1 MNCNNCGNVLY
12 PSDKLCP
19 ICSTPNPNYKEKEVK
34 INKNTNILM
43 VLTTIFSIII
53 LSLTVF
59 FFIRNFPNLLLYLS
73 VATAVEF
80 LLLILALMFSK
91 NSTIKAIIIIP
102 MLTVLISIVLI
113 FLAFQ
118 DQEKRKP
125 VNYIKDQNVVYK
137 VNKEYFYNDK
147 VNDNIVLFR
156 KASKNYLSLI
166 KSSELENIDITN
178 KKDYEKF
185 YNMIV
190 TLLTKASKGAVLT
203 KAEDKILKTA
213 NGNYYIRFN
222 YKKSDGSKGFY
233 SVLLASNSDYFAI
246 FHGTGKDVSNF
257 QEFLKKAEFDL
268 QNNVEF
274 PNTKEREKKVQEEE
288 LNPGEKSYIIKDMK
302 YILPQSFSKH
312 DGERIPKITENK
324 YDFYKYQDKAI
335 YLLVFNDFITKN
347 YTDKEVINYVTKDF
361 KITSNTKVNET
372 GFNVLVTESVKHKKY
387 VLVEKTGKKYKEEQ
401 KTSST
406 YMIFYKYDN
415 ESGRLIRFIY
425 VIEDNLMKE
434 QERLLEILYS
444 TIEKLKFIK

>member
-125 VNYIKDQNVVYK
+125 VNYIKNQNVVYK

-347 YTDKEVINYVTKDF
+347 YTDEEVINYVTKDF

-387 VLVEKTGKKYKEEQ
+387 VLVEKNGKKYKEEQ

-425 VIEDNLMKE
+425 VIEDNFMKE

>member
-185 YNMIV
+185 YNMLV

-347 YTDKEVINYVTKDF
+347 YTDEEVINYVTKDF
-361 KITSNTKVNET
+361 KIASNTKVNET

-387 VLVEKTGKKYKEEQ
+387 VLVEKNGKKYKEEQ

>member
-34 INKNTNILM
+34 TKKNTNILM

-91 NSTIKAIIIIP
+91 NSTIKAIVIIP

-185 YNMIV
+185 YNMLV
-190 TLLTKASKGAVLT
+190 TLLTKASKGAILT

-257 QEFLKKAEFDL
+257 QKFLKKAEFDL

-274 PNTKEREKKVQEEE
+274 PNTKEREKKAQEEE

-324 YDFYKYQDKAI
+324 YDFYKYQDKGI

-347 YTDKEVINYVTKDF
+347 YTDEEVINYVTKDF

-387 VLVEKTGKKYKEEQ
+387 VLVEKNGKKYKEEQ

>member
-80 LLLILALMFSK
+80 LLLILALIFSK
-91 NSTIKAIIIIP
+91 NSTIKGIIIIP

-185 YNMIV
+185 YNMLV

-347 YTDKEVINYVTKDF
+347 YTDEEVINYVTKDF

-387 VLVEKTGKKYKEEQ
+387 VLVEKNGKKYKEEQ

>member
-19 ICSTPNPNYKEKEVK
+19 ICSTPNPNYKEKEIK

-137 VNKEYFYNDK
+137 VNKEYFYNDN

-185 YNMIV
+185 YNMLV

-288 LNPGEKSYIIKDMK
+288 LNPSEKSYIIKDMK

-347 YTDKEVINYVTKDF
+347 YTDEEVINYVTKDF

-387 VLVEKTGKKYKEEQ
+387 VLVEKNGKKYKEEQ

-425 VIEDNLMKE
+425 VIEDNFIKE

>member
-34 INKNTNILM
+34 TKKNTNILM

-118 DQEKRKP
+118 NQEKRKP

-185 YNMIV
+185 YNMLV

-347 YTDKEVINYVTKDF
+347 YTDEEVINYVTKDF

-387 VLVEKTGKKYKEEQ
+387 VLVEKNGKKYKEEQ

>member
-185 YNMIV
+185 YNMLV

-288 LNPGEKSYIIKDMK
+288 LNPSEKSYIIKDMK

-347 YTDKEVINYVTKDF
+347 YTDEEVINYVTKDF

-387 VLVEKTGKKYKEEQ
+387 VLVEKNGKKYKEEQ

>member
-185 YNMIV
+185 YNMLV

-233 SVLLASNSDYFAI
+233 SVILASNSDYFAI

-347 YTDKEVINYVTKDF
+347 YTDEEVINYVTKDF

-387 VLVEKTGKKYKEEQ
+387 VLVEKNGKKYKEEQ

>member
-34 INKNTNILM
+34 TKRNTNILM

-59 FFIRNFPNLLLYLS
+59 LFIRNFPNLLLYLS

-147 VNDNIVLFR
+147 VNDNTVLFR

-185 YNMIV
+185 YNMLV

-347 YTDKEVINYVTKDF
+347 YTDEEVINYVTKDF

-387 VLVEKTGKKYKEEQ
+387 VLVEKNGKKYKEEQ

>member
-91 NSTIKAIIIIP
+91 NSTIKAIVIIP

-166 KSSELENIDITN
+166 KSSELENIDISN

-185 YNMIV
+185 YNMLV

-347 YTDKEVINYVTKDF
+347 YTDEEVINYVTKDF

-387 VLVEKTGKKYKEEQ
+387 VLVEKNAKKYKEEQ

>member
-34 INKNTNILM
+34 TKKNTNILM

-59 FFIRNFPNLLLYLS
+59 FFIRNFLNLFLYLS

-91 NSTIKAIIIIP
+91 NSTIKAIVIIP

-185 YNMIV
+185 YNMLV

-324 YDFYKYQDKAI
+324 YDFYKYQDKGI

-347 YTDKEVINYVTKDF
+347 YTDEEVINYVTKDF

-387 VLVEKTGKKYKEEQ
+387 VLVEKNGKKYKEEQ

>member
-185 YNMIV
+185 YNMLV

-203 KAEDKILKTA
+203 KAEDKILKTS

-347 YTDKEVINYVTKDF
+347 YTDEEVINYVTKDF

-387 VLVEKTGKKYKEEQ
+387 VLVEKNAKKYKEEQ

>member
-91 NSTIKAIIIIP
+91 SSTIKAIIIIP

-113 FLAFQ
+113 FLSFQ

-185 YNMIV
+185 YNMLV

-347 YTDKEVINYVTKDF
+347 YTDEEVINYVTKDF

-387 VLVEKTGKKYKEEQ
+387 VLVEKNGKKVKEEQ

-425 VIEDNLMKE
+425 VIEDNFMKE

>member
-185 YNMIV
+185 YNMLV

-347 YTDKEVINYVTKDF
+347 YTDEEVINYVTKDF

-387 VLVEKTGKKYKEEQ
+387 VLVEKNAKKYKEEQ

>member
-34 INKNTNILM
+34 TKKNTNILM

-91 NSTIKAIIIIP
+91 NSTIKAIVIIP

-185 YNMIV
+185 YNMLV

-324 YDFYKYQDKAI
+324 YDFYKYQDKGI

-347 YTDKEVINYVTKDF
+347 YTDEEVINYVTKDF

-387 VLVEKTGKKYKEEQ
+387 VLVEKNGKKYKEEQ

-425 VIEDNLMKE
+425 VIEDNLIKE

>member
-203 KAEDKILKTA
+203 KAEDKILKTS

-233 SVLLASNSDYFAI
+233 LVLLASNSDYFAI

-347 YTDKEVINYVTKDF
+347 YTDEEVINYVTKDF

-387 VLVEKTGKKYKEEQ
+387 VLVEKNGKKYKEEQ

>member
-91 NSTIKAIIIIP
+91 NSTIKAIVIIP

-185 YNMIV
+185 YNMLV

-347 YTDKEVINYVTKDF
+347 YTDEEVINYVTKDF

-387 VLVEKTGKKYKEEQ
+387 VLVEKNGKKYKEEQ

>member
-34 INKNTNILM
+34 TKKNTNILM

-91 NSTIKAIIIIP
+91 NSTIKAIVIIP

-185 YNMIV
+185 YNMLV

-347 YTDKEVINYVTKDF
+347 YTDEEVINYVTKDF

-387 VLVEKTGKKYKEEQ
+387 VLVEKNAKKYKEEQ

>member
-118 DQEKRKP
+118 NQEKRKP

-347 YTDKEVINYVTKDF
+347 YTDEEVINYVTKDF

-387 VLVEKTGKKYKEEQ
+387 VLVEKNGKKYKEEQ

>member
-34 INKNTNILM
+34 TKKNTNILM

-59 FFIRNFPNLLLYLS
+59 FFIRNFLNLFLYLS

-91 NSTIKAIIIIP
+91 NSTIKAIVIIP

-185 YNMIV
+185 YNMLV

-324 YDFYKYQDKAI
+324 YDFYKYQDKGI

-347 YTDKEVINYVTKDF
+347 YTDEEVINYVTKDF

-387 VLVEKTGKKYKEEQ
+387 VLVEKNGKKYKEEQ

-425 VIEDNLMKE
+425 VIEDNLIKE

>member
-185 YNMIV
+185 YNMLV

-347 YTDKEVINYVTKDF
+347 YTDEEVINYVTKDF

-387 VLVEKTGKKYKEEQ
+387 VLVEKNGKKYKEEQ

>member
-118 DQEKRKP
+118 DKEKRKP

-185 YNMIV
+185 YNMLV

-347 YTDKEVINYVTKDF
+347 YTDEEVINYVTKDF

-387 VLVEKTGKKYKEEQ
+387 VLVEKNGKKYKEEQ

>member
-91 NSTIKAIIIIP
+91 NSTIKAIVIIP

-347 YTDKEVINYVTKDF
+347 YTDEEVINYVTKDF

-387 VLVEKTGKKYKEEQ
+387 VLVEKNGKKYKEEQ

-425 VIEDNLMKE
+425 VIEDNLIKE

>member
-185 YNMIV
+185 YNMLV

-324 YDFYKYQDKAI
+324 YDFYKYQDKGI

-347 YTDKEVINYVTKDF
+347 YTDEEVINYVTKDF

-387 VLVEKTGKKYKEEQ
+387 VLVEKNGKKYKEEQ

>member
-80 LLLILALMFSK
+80 LLLILALIFSK

-203 KAEDKILKTA
+203 KAEDKILKTS

-233 SVLLASNSDYFAI
+233 SVLLSSNSDYFAI

-347 YTDKEVINYVTKDF
+347 YTDEEVINYVTKDF

-387 VLVEKTGKKYKEEQ
+387 VLVEKNGKKYKEEQ

>member
-34 INKNTNILM
+34 TKKNTNILM

-91 NSTIKAIIIIP
+91 NSTIKGIIIIP

-118 DQEKRKP
+118 NQEKRKP

-185 YNMIV
+185 YNMLV

-347 YTDKEVINYVTKDF
+347 YTDEEVINYVTKDF

-387 VLVEKTGKKYKEEQ
+387 VLVEKNGKKYKEEQ

>member
-347 YTDKEVINYVTKDF
+347 YTDEEVINYVTKDF

-387 VLVEKTGKKYKEEQ
+387 VLVEKNGKKYKEEQ

-425 VIEDNLMKE
+425 VIEDNFMKE

>member
-12 PSDKLCP
+12 SSDKLCP
-19 ICSTPNPNYKEKEVK
+19 ICSTPNLNYKEKEVK

-102 MLTVLISIVLI
+102 MLNVLISIVLI

-185 YNMIV
+185 YNMLV

-347 YTDKEVINYVTKDF
+347 YTDEEVINYVTKDF

-387 VLVEKTGKKYKEEQ
+387 VLVEKNAKKYKEEQ

>member
-185 YNMIV
+185 YNMLV

-347 YTDKEVINYVTKDF
+347 YTDEEVINYVTKDF

-387 VLVEKTGKKYKEEQ
+387 VLVEKNGKKYKEEQ

-425 VIEDNLMKE
+425 VIEDNFIKE

>member
-34 INKNTNILM
+34 TKKNTNILM

-91 NSTIKAIIIIP
+91 NSTIKAIVIIP

-185 YNMIV
+185 YNMLV

-324 YDFYKYQDKAI
+324 YDFYKYQDKGI

-347 YTDKEVINYVTKDF
+347 YTDEEVINYVTKDF

-387 VLVEKTGKKYKEEQ
+387 VLVEKNGKKYKEEQ

>member
-91 NSTIKAIIIIP
+91 NSIIKAIIIIP

-185 YNMIV
+185 YNMLV

-347 YTDKEVINYVTKDF
+347 YTDEEVINYVTKDF

-387 VLVEKTGKKYKEEQ
+387 VLVEKNGKKYKEEQ

>member
-347 YTDKEVINYVTKDF
+347 YTDEEVINYVTKDF

-387 VLVEKTGKKYKEEQ
+387 VLVEKNGKKYKEEQ

>member
-80 LLLILALMFSK
+80 LLLILDLMFSK

-156 KASKNYLSLI
+156 KSSKNYLSLI

-185 YNMIV
+185 YNMLV

-203 KAEDKILKTA
+203 KAEDKILKTS

-324 YDFYKYQDKAI
+324 YDFYKYQDKGI

-347 YTDKEVINYVTKDF
+347 YTDEEVINYVTKDF

-387 VLVEKTGKKYKEEQ
+387 VLVEKNAKKYKEEQ

>member
-80 LLLILALMFSK
+80 LLLILALIFSK

-118 DQEKRKP
+118 NQEKRKP

-185 YNMIV
+185 YNMLV

-347 YTDKEVINYVTKDF
+347 YTDEEVINYVTKDF

-387 VLVEKTGKKYKEEQ
+387 VLVEKNGKKYKEEQ

>member
-91 NSTIKAIIIIP
+91 NSTIKGIIIIP

-113 FLAFQ
+113 FLSFQ
-118 DQEKRKP
+118 NQEKRKP

-185 YNMIV
+185 YNMLV

-347 YTDKEVINYVTKDF
+347 YTDEEVINYVTKDF

-387 VLVEKTGKKYKEEQ
+387 VLVEKNGKKYKEEQ

>member
-185 YNMIV
+185 YNMLV

-347 YTDKEVINYVTKDF
+347 YTDEEVINYVTKDF

-387 VLVEKTGKKYKEEQ
+387 VLVEKNGKKYKEEQ

-434 QERLLEILYS
+434 QEKLLEILYS

>member
-91 NSTIKAIIIIP
+91 NSIIKAIIIIP

-347 YTDKEVINYVTKDF
+347 YTDEEVINYVTKDF

-387 VLVEKTGKKYKEEQ
+387 VLVEKNGKKYKEEQ

-425 VIEDNLMKE
+425 VIEDNFMKE

>member
-91 NSTIKAIIIIP
+91 KSTIKAIIIIP

-185 YNMIV
+185 YNMLV

-347 YTDKEVINYVTKDF
+347 YTDEEVINYVTKDF

-387 VLVEKTGKKYKEEQ
+387 VLVEKNGKKYKEEQ

-425 VIEDNLMKE
+425 VIEDNFMKE